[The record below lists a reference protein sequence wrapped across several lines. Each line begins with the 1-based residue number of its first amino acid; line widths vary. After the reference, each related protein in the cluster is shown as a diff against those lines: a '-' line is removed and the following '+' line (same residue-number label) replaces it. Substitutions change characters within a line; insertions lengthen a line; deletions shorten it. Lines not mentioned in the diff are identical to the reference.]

1 MSDISFSK
9 SAIDHI
15 KSVKLKDKNNNKFL
29 RIAVSG
35 GGCSG
40 FQYVFSLDEKTNND
54 DINLVDGQETLA
66 VTDKTSLP
74 FLKGSNVDYVKE
86 LGACYFK
93 VSNPNASNNCGCGS
107 SFSI

>member
-15 KSVKLKDKNNNKFL
+15 KSVKLKDKKNNKFL

-54 DINLVDGQETLA
+54 DINLIDGQETLA